1 MENRIIKSGFV
12 SIIGLPNAGKST
24 FLNAVIKENIA
35 ITSKKPQTTRKNIK
49 GIYNDDNSQIVFID
63 TPGIHKA
70 KSKLDEFMEASINNS
85 MQDVDVIIVIVD
97 SVTYMSD
104 DYKKIITLIEKSKSK
119 KILLINK
126 IDVFVKINNIDKNDG
141 SIYEKSLKDLKKKIL
156 NKFDSNINFDKI
168 IEISALKRKSI
179 GNVISEIKLL
189 LNEGQPFYDND
200 YITDEPMKQIVAD
213 IIRKHCLY
221 KLDKEVPHG
230 LTVVVDSMKE
240 SKSKCM
246 YINATIVC
254 ERDTHKGIIIGKGGF
269 MIKNIGTG
277 ARIEIEKLVDN
288 KVNLKLNVIVKENWK
303 DERTL
308 LANYGYDIKNI

>member
-49 GIYNDDNSQIVFID
+49 GIYNDSDSQIVFID
-63 TPGIHKA
+63 TPGIHKK
-70 KSKLDEFMEASINNS
+70 KSKLDEYMEASINNS
-85 MQDVDVIIVIVD
+85 MKDVDVIITIVD
-97 SVTYMSD
+97 LVTFMSD
-104 DYKKIITLIEKSKSK
+104 NYEKINLLLSKSKSK
-119 KILLINK
+119 KILLLNK
-126 IDVFVKINNIDKNDG
+126 IDVYTKINNIDKNDK
-141 SIYEKSLKDLKKKIL
+141 SIYEKLMKDLRKKIL
-156 NKFDSNINFDKI
+156 HKFDSNINFDKAV
-168 IEISALKRKSI
+168 EISALKKKSI
-179 GNVISEIKLL
+179 DSVISEIKLL
-189 LNEGQPFYDND
+189 LNEGQPFYDTD
-200 YITDEPMKQIVAD
+200 YITDEPIKQIVSD

-230 LTVVVDSMKE
+230 ITVFVDSMKE
-240 SKSKCM
+240 SKSKF
-246 YINATIVC
+246 INIYATIVC

-277 ARIEIEKLVDN
+277 ARIDIEKLINN

>member
-63 TPGIHKA
+63 TPGIHKI

-85 MQDVDVIIVIVD
+85 TQDVDVIIVIVD

-104 DYKKIITLIEKSKSK
+104 DYEKINVLLKKNKSK
-119 KILLINK
+119 KVLLLNK
-126 IDVFVKINNIDKNDG
+126 IDVYAKINGIDINDKN
-141 SIYEKSLKDLKKKIL
+141 IYEESMKDLKIKIL
-156 NKFDSNINFDKI
+156 NRFDSNINFDKV
-168 IEISALKRKSI
+168 IEISALKKKSI
-179 GNVISEIKLL
+179 DSVISEIKLL

-200 YITDEPMKQIVAD
+200 YITDEPMKQIISD

-230 LTVVVDSMKE
+230 ITVVVESMKE
-240 SKSKCM
+240 SKSKCIN
-246 YINATIVC
+246 INATIVC
-254 ERDTHKGIIIGKGGF
+254 ERDTHKGIIIGKGGI